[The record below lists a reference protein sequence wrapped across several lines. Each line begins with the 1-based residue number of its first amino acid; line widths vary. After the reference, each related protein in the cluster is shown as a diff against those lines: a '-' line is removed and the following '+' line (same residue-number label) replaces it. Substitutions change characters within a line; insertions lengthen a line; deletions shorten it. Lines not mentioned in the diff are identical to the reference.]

1 MLVVQKAP
9 GANVLTVSREIDA
22 AIASLKPGLPQI
34 AFDTSLFRDDTYL
47 NSSLGNLRTALIIAG
62 VLMAVGLLAL
72 LLSLGLAFI
81 ALAGIALS
89 FVAATALVSLLGYTF
104 NSLVTLGLLLALGF
118 VVTEA
123 AGSAQVIVSR
133 RRADAAD
140 EATAGQDRAT
150 LVARGVL
157 TACGELRGA
166 LAGAGVAALV
176 CIVPLLIATGLTA
189 TFLRPMALAFA
200 LGIVVSMV
208 TAVTVTPALAV
219 LVVAVGP
226 RRAHTAAGAAR
237 RGWPGWRTGRG
248 RPTTGA

>member
-9 GANVLTVSREIDA
+9 GANVLAVSHEIDA

-47 NSSLGNLRTALIIAG
+47 NSSLGNLRTALIIG
-62 VLMAVGLLAL
+62 GILLAAALVAL
-72 LLSLGLAFI
+72 LLSLRLAFT
-81 ALAGIALS
+81 ALAGVALS

-123 AGSAQVIVSR
+123 AGSAQAIAAR
-133 RRADAAD
+133 LRADAA
-140 EATAGQDRAT
+140 EPCQRAAKKPNRQDDP
-150 LVARGVL
+150 VARGVAA
-157 TACGELRGA
+157 ACGDLRGA

-176 CIVPLLIATGLTA
+176 CVVPLLIATGLTA
-189 TFLRPMALAFA
+189 TFLRPMALALF

-208 TAVTVTPALAV
+208 VAVTVTPALAV
-219 LVVAVGP
+219 LVMAVGP
-226 RRAHTAAGAAR
+226 RARAPLRQARAPEHRR
-237 RGWPGWRTGRG
+237 RGSRG
-248 RPTTGA
+248 